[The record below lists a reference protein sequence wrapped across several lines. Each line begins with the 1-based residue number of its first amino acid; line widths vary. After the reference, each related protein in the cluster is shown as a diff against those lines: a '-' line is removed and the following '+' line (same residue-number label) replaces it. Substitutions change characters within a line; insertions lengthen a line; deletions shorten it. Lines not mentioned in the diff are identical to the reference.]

1 MLWHR
6 FWGLQDARG
15 WYNPAMSV
23 TIGQAV
29 LLGVLQ
35 GLTEF
40 LPVSST
46 AHLAL
51 AQVFLPGF
59 SQPGILFDVLLH
71 VGTLVAVVAF
81 FRARLI
87 ETARGVFSR
96 DDIARRSSRRLVL
109 LLVVAVAL
117 TGVVTLPLKKLA
129 VEGMSDFRRIG
140 FALCATAIL
149 LGIAQRVGGARG
161 ERGRTL
167 EEIRLRDAALVGACQ
182 SVSAILHGFSRS
194 GNTISVG
201 LFTGMSRR
209 AAAEFSFLLSIPTI
223 LAAAAVEN
231 IHALRHETG
240 PVFERNALG
249 AYLLGMAV
257 AAIVGY
263 AAIAV
268 LLRVVVSMRLTPFIA
283 YCALLGLTLIL
294 FGDRIS
300 SGFVGE
306 IKVLS

>member
-6 FWGLQDARG
+6 FWGLPDARG
-15 WYNPAMSV
+15 WYNSAMSV

-59 SQPGILFDVLLH
+59 AQPGILFDVLLH

-96 DDIARRSSRRLVL
+96 DDMARRSSRRLVL

-149 LGIAQRVGGARG
+149 LGIAQRVGRARG
-161 ERGRTL
+161 EGGRAL
-167 EEIRLRDAALVGACQ
+167 GEIRMRDAALVGVCQ
-182 SVSAILHGFSRS
+182 SASAIFHGFSRS

-201 LFTGMSRR
+201 LFTGMSRK

-231 IHALRHETG
+231 IHAFRHGTG

-268 LLRVVVSMRLTPFIA
+268 LLRVVVSMRLMPFIA
-283 YCALLGLTLIL
+283 YCALLGLTLIF

-300 SGFVGE
+300 SGFAGE
-306 IKVLS
+306 LKVLS